1 MQKSNNLLN
10 CIFSGFQHTVH
21 TYSRMNIKNWDIGK
35 LLLQKRTTSSTS
47 LVLKIHPKSHFKSL
61 PNTTFF
67 HFIIKLFSEN
77 TLKMILK
84 PRPKI
89 YCQNLCDE
97 NKFLSKELKTFTTF
111 NTFLYQFV
119 PQGEFIS
126 NRQGRQNMKKYQQQL
141 AILCHKLSFLNTIC
155 QLFHW
160 YLPRYF
166 FILSS

>member
-111 NTFLYQFV
+111 NTFLYYLVIVCSLRRVYLKQV
-119 PQGEFIS
+119 GQA
-126 NRQGRQNMKKYQQQL
+126 KYE
-141 AILCHKLSFLNTIC
+141 KLSTTVGDFVSQIV
-155 QLFHW
+155 
-160 YLPRYF
+160 F
-166 FILSS
+166 FE

>member
-111 NTFLYQFV
+111 NTFLYYLVCSLRRVYLKQV
-119 PQGEFIS
+119 GQA
-126 NRQGRQNMKKYQQQL
+126 KYE
-141 AILCHKLSFLNTIC
+141 KLSTTVGDFVSQIV
-155 QLFHW
+155 
-160 YLPRYF
+160 F
-166 FILSS
+166 FE